1 MDYKSIN
8 DNELVI
14 LAREKNEDAINIL
27 YDKYKPLITK
37 KCSNYF
43 KYVKDKGIDFND
55 LTQECLIGF
64 EESIRSFNSD
74 NDTLFYTFTSICM
87 DRQLISLIKKV
98 NRDKN
103 KFLNEA
109 ISIESCMEDDNNLLD
124 KIEDNSYNP
133 ELGFMDD
140 IEYEE
145 LYNKIIV
152 NLTDFEECVFNLKL
166 QGFGYEE
173 IANIMDKST
182 KSVYNAMGRIK
193 DKIKCLKDIN

>member
-1 MDYKSIN
+1 MDYKDIN
-8 DNELVI
+8 DNELI
-14 LAREKNEDAINIL
+14 ELAREKNEDAINLL

-43 KYVKDKGIDFND
+43 KYVKDKGIEFND

-64 EESIRSFNSD
+64 EESIRNYNPK

-103 KFLNEA
+103 RFLNEA
-109 ISIESCMEDDNNLLD
+109 ISIESCLEGDSNLLD

-133 ELGFMDD
+133 ELDVIGDV
-140 IEYEE
+140 EYQE
-145 LYNKIIV
+145 LYNKIIKV
-152 NLTDFEECVFNLKL
+152 LTNFEECVFNLKL
-166 QGFGYEE
+166 QGFDYEE
-173 IANIMDKST
+173 ISNILDKET

-193 DKIKCLKDIN
+193 DKIKSLQKV